1 MPLYGFRV
9 ILLTMAHPGLWVK
22 AAHGRAL
29 RSRAYTA
36 FMGPHPASYTL
47 HHFCIQGEREKQS
60 HPQNA
65 SPWGWREL
73 VPKRPKPQQAGLG
86 GEWSPLAPGMDIHGE
101 RLLLGQ
107 KKALKAHR
115 SWVGAHSWQQPSPL
129 DKAER
134 NAAPHLDFSFHLA
147 LCTCTKAIK

>member
-1 MPLYGFRV
+1 M
-9 ILLTMAHPGLWVK
+9 
-22 AAHGRAL
+22 
-29 RSRAYTA
+29 
-36 FMGPHPASYTL
+36 
-47 HHFCIQGEREKQS
+47 
-60 HPQNA
+60 
-65 SPWGWREL
+65 
-73 VPKRPKPQQAGLG
+73 VPTGSL
-86 GEWSPLAPGMDIHGE
+86 PGMDIHGE

-134 NAAPHLDFSFHLA
+134 NAALHLDFSFHLA